1 MHDPYAF
8 EPFLTDYDLYL
19 LGEGT
24 HSRAYDKLGAK
35 LRDVEGVTGVN
46 FAVWAPNATSV
57 QVVGD
62 FNYWDG
68 RSHSMRKHIPSG
80 IWELFIPGLKTG
92 EKYKFRVKT
101 SDGGSIDKSDPY
113 GVAAELPP
121 CTASIVADLDVHQ
134 WRDSKWMEQ
143 RRQLNPLEQPMSI
156 YEVHLGSWRRG
167 KDRLHGWLNYRELA
181 HQLVEYCQEM
191 GYTHLELMPVS
202 EHPYTGSW
210 GYQTVGYFSVTSR
223 YGSPEDFM
231 YFVDHCHQNGIGVI
245 IDWVPA
251 HFPKDDHGLRRF
263 DGTALYEHADPRQ
276 GEHP

>member
-1 MHDPYAF
+1 MRTTVSLDSISALVEGRHANPFDVLGPHEVESCGRTARTVRAYLPNSEQVWLLDQAQNTLRPMRRIHPAGLYEAMEPVADQLPNQPYQFRVTQRNGQTITMHDPYAF

-113 GVAAELPP
+113 GV
-121 CTASIVADLDVHQ
+121 
-134 WRDSKWMEQ
+134 
-143 RRQLNPLEQPMSI
+143 
-156 YEVHLGSWRRG
+156 
-167 KDRLHGWLNYRELA
+167 
-181 HQLVEYCQEM
+181 
-191 GYTHLELMPVS
+191 
-202 EHPYTGSW
+202 
-210 GYQTVGYFSVTSR
+210 
-223 YGSPEDFM
+223 
-231 YFVDHCHQNGIGVI
+231 
-245 IDWVPA
+245 
-251 HFPKDDHGLRRF
+251 
-263 DGTALYEHADPRQ
+263 
-276 GEHP
+276 